1 MNRTRLATLL
11 PALALGA
18 GLAACAPYPADPYYG
33 SYATPTQSYVAAPGY
48 GASYATPMPAYV
60 GQGEYRQVPAAQ
72 AYAGGP
78 YAGAPY
84 AATPYAA
91 AAVDPYCREAYAAA
105 AGAQQQAAISGSYA
119 DAARAD
125 RSAGFYRR
133 DC

>member
-18 GLAACAPYPADPYYG
+18 GLAACAPYPAAPYYG
-33 SYATPTQSYVAAPGY
+33 SYATPAQSYVAAPGY

-78 YAGAPY
+78 YA
-84 AATPYAA
+84 ATPYAA
-91 AAVDPYCREAYAAA
+91 PAVDSYCREAYAAA
-105 AGAQQQAAISGSYA
+105 AGAQQEAAITGSYA